1 MIMGEVFVEDP
12 TVMELG
18 FLVNKICEAR
28 SKVVLEVSFS
38 RVVL

>member
-1 MIMGEVFVEDP
+1 MTIGEVFVEDP
-12 TVMELG
+12 IVMELG

-28 SKVVLEVSFS
+28 TKVVLEVSLS